1 MTLVIVFVNES
12 AQQRTIRRLQSC
24 LYTLYSIS
32 AELTDPDNVEERADL
47 VITAENLLDAAIHVT
62 DEIRGI
68 AWQYSL
74 TPEEAA
80 VQEND
85 TDS

>member
-1 MTLVIVFVNES
+1 MIVFVNES
-12 AQQRTIRRLQSC
+12 AQQRTVRRLQSC

-32 AELTDPDNVEERADL
+32 EELSDPQSADERADL

-80 VQEND
+80 REDGTN
-85 TDS
+85 S